1 MRSHSLYGT
10 PHEKGPDLLVNFG
23 FAVEHLRWYF
33 GAMSPHLDK

>member
-1 MRSHSLYGT
+1 MRSRSLHGI
-10 PHEKGPDLLVNFG
+10 PHEKGPDLVNFG